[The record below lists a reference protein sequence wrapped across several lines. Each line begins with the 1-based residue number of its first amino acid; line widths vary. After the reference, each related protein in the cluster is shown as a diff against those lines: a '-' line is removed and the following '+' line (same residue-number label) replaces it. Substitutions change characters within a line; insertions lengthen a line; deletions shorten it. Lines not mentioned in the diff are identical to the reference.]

1 MTRVI
6 SISDDVY
13 DGLVRLKGRK
23 SFSEVIRELSKAKPN
38 ILDFFGVFK
47 R

>member
-13 DGLVRLKGRK
+13 EELSRMKGSK
-23 SFSEVIRELSKAKPN
+23 SFSEILRELKQAKPN